1 MKNKFNFKWLL
12 LSIILSI
19 ASINTASAT
28 LYLYMTGSGTNP
40 GEGSKI
46 ATFGGDN
53 NAIWISN
60 VNNSARRFYV
70 NVDDD
75 HSQDWFNNTSWGPN
89 NTVQIYDYG
98 ENNYNHA
105 LSMTPVNTGVY
116 RFSTWWDNNARWFKY
131 QPYIIVGNGS
141 GNWLGGYSWIL
152 SQTSNIATSSKTYS
166 NCAAGLKT
174 FRIIPYAE
182 WDQAHGYSQ
191 VSSCNVP
198 YYTNEDNNIA
208 FVTVAQADITIGFDG
223 TNITINVEYD
233 SSDLNSVKKSILNND
248 KIMFYYG
255 AEWGVRDNFYVNVN
269 NTSTH
274 LATNAKGC
282 KVNINSRDNYLAVA
296 QLPSAT
302 YSLSDNSGWNG
313 VSTGSDV
320 SAGAIYAL
328 YADNGEHIRKT
339 NGVAPTWTSSTN
351 ISIAKGTT
359 NSGLAATCSNSS
371 LGRANTIT
379 YYYTQ
384 DNGTTWTE
392 FNPASV
398 ASLAV
403 GTYTVRA
410 LAFDDNIYV
419 RTESAATL
427 TVYASITLDNH
438 GADSGKEGTQ
448 IVQAVKGATATAIT
462 KPEKTGYIFQGYY
475 TGENGTGSKVIDA
488 NGTWVAN
495 ISGYTDNSSP
505 CKYNATSNQ
514 TLHAKWTPVTWQ
526 LQSTGSGS
534 PHGTFTGS
542 GDGPYTLDVTY
553 NSSTMNWGAARF
565 DLNGTSYICNNYAIG
580 TDGKLDLRAANAY
593 TAISGMT
600 NGASYTFTITYES
613 GTWYVQIAENC
624 TAPTIA
630 WNTTPANGVAGGNM
644 TASVTTNQ
652 TSPTIT
658 WNSSNT
664 SAATVNSSGVITY
677 VAAGNTRITASYT
690 GDGSTYCSTTASVY
704 QDITVSAAVADAWSL
719 WYWGVSE
726 TKIGDFTPDGGDS
739 HHLDFELTASN
750 FQTLWLKNNS
760 TQYVATNIIANTVTN
775 VPVTESPVGRFRDD
789 ATKGHYRFTIYKD
802 GGGAWKLDASPIY
815 RVTYNDNGATSG
827 TVPTDAAG
835 YASGATV
842 TVKGNTGSLAKTGYD
857 FGGWNLAADG
867 SGTNY
872 TAGSGTFS
880 ITANTELF
888 AKWNV
893 QSYTITY
900 KDQGDV
906 AFSGNHVESPSS
918 HPTTHTYGTATS
930 LNSATKTG
938 YTFGGWF
945 TTSNCAS
952 GTDVTSLGA
961 TDYTSNITLYAKWT
975 EVMRTITINGGTAA
989 STTAGVATT
998 GSATAAAP
1006 AAGKKFTGWTLGDGV
1021 ALSGGALTDR
1031 TINFTAT
1038 QASSVTANYAD
1049 RASVKMY
1056 FAKPTTLGWS
1066 KVYAYAWGPSGHNDT
1081 YPGVELS
1088 TTEVINCVTYYIY
1101 QYYTEADGIGGA
1113 ATGDATWNKIV
1124 FGDNNDA
1131 RKTGDLNIADG
1142 HYYYR
1147 ATTANTSGKS
1157 SAITAAWYI
1166 KGTMNSWGETDPITH
1181 DCVNNKGTVNI
1192 NLTKGNTY
1200 EFKVY
1205 NEVNNQMW
1213 SNSTA
1218 CGTSSGDHTITE
1230 TMASAETLY
1239 NDDANV
1245 MKVTANVTGP
1255 YTFEVSATNASNPKI
1270 KVTFPVSYTVNF
1282 GVSPAAAADAP
1293 TNSLSISSGSL
1304 VLSGTSITFT
1314 KDPTPNPGY
1323 TWSRWE
1329 KNSSNVGTGDTY
1341 TTTISGTTT
1350 VNAVYTEDTHTV
1362 TLANGGH
1369 GHVEIGGAT
1378 VTSVSGVGIATAS
1391 GTITAVPDPGYYFT
1405 GWTGDINNGV
1415 TFASGD
1421 ASSTSITINATADS
1435 KTITANF
1442 APIWR
1447 LVGSMNSWNDGTN
1460 PLLNYSTEG
1469 GKNYVYVEV
1478 SLNANTQYSFKVKN
1492 VQTTKMYKPTSSN
1505 TEITYA
1511 NKATAQGMNNTVDGN
1526 PNQTIMTAAAGTYRF
1541 TWNITDKSIKVTY
1554 PASCKVTF
1562 GMGTGGLT
1570 ITASGSTTGSISSGN
1585 YVASGENV
1593 TFTETHT
1600 DPGYTLTGWYTTKD
1614 TGGSSVTGMST
1625 SDFVL
1630 DDIAADATVW
1640 SRYSENMTTVNLS
1653 ASPAGKGTFTCGGDA
1668 VTSVSAGVTTH
1679 PAVTAVPATGYRV
1692 NTSAT
1697 VWSESSDYISLSST
1711 STNPTTITATGTT
1724 GNSAT
1729 LTATFTPKT
1738 YTITLNQ
1745 NGATT
1750 ESDPTSLT
1758 ATYDAKANG
1767 ASDVF
1772 TLTNPERT
1780 GYTFRGWNTEADT
1793 SGTIIVTWA
1802 KYYEWNTAYVD
1813 NDGRWIHDG
1822 DVEVFAM
1829 WKSNEYTVTFDYDET
1844 GYGSAGSGVKSS
1856 VTATYGKAMP
1866 TMGTAPTP
1874 APGYKFMGY
1883 FTDHNGAGTKYYNAD
1898 GSSAA
1903 NWNIAEATTLYAHF
1917 QKTVISSLEHP
1928 AAVAKGDVVTV
1939 DVNPVFNQTGAQ
1951 PNMAICWSLLY
1962 DTDTPVDGEYWS
1974 VASYTEGGSKPDQVR
1989 FTLTGMSSGYYKIKA
2004 VLYAN
2009 SSVMATCD
2017 DGTELSTIKSDL
2029 RIAGNSKVT
2038 IQYQDASGNTILAN
2052 GSVEVARGDEVEV
2065 TAPDI
2070 IGYEFSTW
2078 ALGDVLHTEGAL
2090 TANPIIISADYDG
2103 YLTAKYTK
2111 KQMIY
2116 FNNTLE
2122 WEDVYVYFYND
2133 GSGNQY
2139 WADGYGTG
2147 ANQAQ
2152 YFNGNQPY
2160 FEGEH
2165 GHMTQI
2171 EGTNIWY
2178 FDFKAE
2184 DWYSTTRT
2192 KVAFANVE
2200 QSINETTDDNAKIY
2214 FHNASVVYRTDFDVA
2229 NLPMFVPINSVVN
2242 DYTANTGSKYYRGYW
2257 MNYPESTGYTLKIFD
2272 NTGGSASLVKERD
2285 FPFSADKAMPM
2296 SVTVDLEGGNK
2307 TYGFKI
2313 YRVDN
2318 KWYSNGGTMTNG
2330 HSGDTGQAVWGFGDD
2345 VSDNCG
2351 LTTTSAGNYTF
2362 KLDFNSGGYYQVG
2375 VHYPESTGDFR
2386 VMYTD
2391 DVRIDNHDD
2400 SEGASWLLS
2409 SVIPGNTASDTISYF
2424 VRAEN
2429 SKNPKYKIQKCTIT
2443 EAAREEDKEV
2453 RWADQG
2459 IAIDVPDSI
2468 TENGVYNFIFA
2479 KNDGNLVLQKIEP
2492 YEGNFYIR
2500 VDGAGSSN
2508 WDNFRASDHLMPY
2521 SDYSFHQTENPYSH
2535 YFTQW
2540 YKVEKVGGDVKVKNI
2555 KFVVANDYSVNVSDT
2570 IVQDDVAGAYVDAN
2584 GYITRSANIRFMY
2597 NYKTNEATRRYVDGA
2612 QESGSEF
2619 LMIIPGNSKIY
2630 AAAEGGDPLTQLTFS
2645 DKGNWVYEANVYALP
2660 TATYKLKSKFGAT
2673 ATGDASKDWERKGEI
2688 IQYFKGGESSTET
2701 LIGGNSESTTRVQI
2715 RLLYDFKTNRVVAAY
2730 QPSSG
2735 TIDANMEI
2743 NADIMFMREHQGDIE
2758 QITFAEGKS
2767 ISAIENI
2774 YCCLKFNKYTLNNLD
2789 KNDPSKLLSPLL
2801 SRYERDI
2808 FYVSFPYDVRVSDII
2823 GFGTYGQHWIV
2834 EYYDGAARAKNG
2846 FWADTE
2852 TYWRF
2857 VTPAMKDN
2865 FVMKAGTGYIVALD
2879 LDEMWYI
2886 NNEHHADIW
2895 NNTTEVELLFPGD
2908 VSSISNQKVK
2918 YTMPQHTCTIN
2929 RGEGTSGDRR
2939 IKDSHWNVLG
2949 VPVYH
2954 NLTGGEG
2961 NIDFKN
2967 TTWLSG
2973 DSLGPKFIYDGNLA
2987 DNSLTPKAAADFEFK
3002 AMHAYVVQY
3011 HGDVEFTTSTSPAP
3025 AIVARRTYAEKP
3037 IDLDFRLELN
3047 KNGIMEDQTFISL
3060 SNDENVSA
3068 GFAFGE
3074 DLSKE
3079 FNTNRANIYTFI
3091 GTEWVAGN
3099 TLPMSEQT
3107 TVVPV
3112 GVKIASAGDY
3122 TFAIPEGTNGVGVTL
3137 IDNETGIRTSL
3148 SALDYT
3154 INLPAGTYDNRF
3166 VLEISPIVQS
3176 PTGIESTE
3184 HRTQNTDVHKVL
3196 IDNILY
3202 IVKDGVMYD
3211 ARGARVQ

>member
-1 MKNKFNFKWLL
+1 MKNFKLINRL
-12 LSIILSI
+12 LSNSHEKQTPQRFGRYAVMLLMLLTLGVGQMWANDATNARIYFDNTNTGWSYVQLVGGHDSWSSGTEFSLISGTNNLWTNTFSWGGYTYFMFIEASGAWPGEGKEAWNRKGDLNYSATISDNVGSNTYLYAPTSSAKNTGYDPSGSITSYSSLNYNQTIYKCVSTNGSTPAKSTANIATVSITTKRLKNATATEDNNGSIGSGSNYVTKSAARTATVTMSVSSINSSYVWLGWYDAESGGNMIESNTSYIYNASGTKTVYPRFATKFTVGKKLYLKPNSDWKSDNARFAACFGAASGQTWVDFTQVGTSDYYYVEVPSGSWGYVIFCRMDGSTATNNWDNKWNQTDDMLASDTKNGAEITGWNNSQNWITVYDGLSVARNIDAAANAPTITNSQTATKATTSITVNAQTEKTGYDWVRWTSSGSGTFGTATNRSTTFTPAASDEVATANYAEKTYSLIFSHNGHGSIAVGGNTVASGSTASVNYHTTKTLVATNNTGYHFTGWTLSGTNTNKVTIADMTSSGASTSIKATATGATVTAGFDANTYTITLDDDGDYGGPGSATATYNEATLSI
-19 ASINTASAT
+19 SSNPTRDDYRINGFYAPGTGDLIADASGNLQASKNAN
-28 LYLYMTGSGTNP
+28 TGSGNFAVTDAN
-40 GEGSKI
+40 GKWIYDGNLTLYAHWTYDVTEYEVNFGVESGSSS
-46 ATFGGDN
+46 FGSLTAYD
-53 NAIWISN
+53 
-60 VNNSARRFYV
+60 
-70 NVDDD
+70 
-75 HSQDWFNNTSWGPN
+75 NNTS
-89 NTVQIYDYG
+89 
-98 ENNYNHA
+98 
-105 LSMTPVNTGVY
+105 S
-116 RFSTWWDNNARWFKY
+116 
-131 QPYIIVGNGS
+131 YI
-141 GNWLGGYSWIL
+141 
-152 SQTSNIATSSKTYS
+152 
-166 NCAAGLKT
+166 
-174 FRIIPYAE
+174 
-182 WDQAHGYSQ
+182 
-191 VSSCNVP
+191 
-198 YYTNEDNNIA
+198 
-208 FVTVAQADITIGFDG
+208 
-223 TNITINVEYD
+223 
-233 SSDLNSVKKSILNND
+233 
-248 KIMFYYG
+248 
-255 AEWGVRDNFYVNVN
+255 
-269 NTSTH
+269 
-274 LATNAKGC
+274 
-282 KVNINSRDNYLAVA
+282 
-296 QLPSAT
+296 
-302 YSLSDNSGWNG
+302 
-313 VSTGSDV
+313 STGSDV
-320 SAGAIYAL
+320 RSGHGLTFTASPNTGYEVEGWYTDAACTSGKHDEGETTYSIASLSGAANVYVKFKEIEWSVAFAAGTGGSVTTPNSTPQTVGQVTGISIAATPSSGYTF
-328 YADNGEHIRKT
+328 NR
-339 NGVAPTWTSSTN
+339 WTSSSGGSFT
-351 ISIAKGTT
+351 SAVTT
-359 NSGLAATCSNSS
+359 NS
-371 LGRANTIT
+371 NT
-379 YYYTQ
+379 
-384 DNGTTWTE
+384 
-392 FNPASV
+392 F
-398 ASLAV
+398 
-403 GTYTVRA
+403 
-410 LAFDDNIYV
+410 
-419 RTESAATL
+419 
-427 TVYASITLDNH
+427 
-438 GADSGKEGTQ
+438 
-448 IVQAVKGATATAIT
+448 
-462 KPEKTGYIFQGYY
+462 KP
-475 TGENGTGSKVIDA
+475 
-488 NGTWVAN
+488 
-495 ISGYTDNSSP
+495 
-505 CKYNATSNQ
+505 
-514 TLHAKWTPVTWQ
+514 
-526 LQSTGSGS
+526 
-534 PHGTFTGS
+534 
-542 GDGPYTLDVTY
+542 
-553 NSSTMNWGAARF
+553 
-565 DLNGTSYICNNYAIG
+565 
-580 TDGKLDLRAANAY
+580 
-593 TAISGMT
+593 
-600 NGASYTFTITYES
+600 
-613 GTWYVQIAENC
+613 
-624 TAPTIA
+624 
-630 WNTTPANGVAGGNM
+630 
-644 TASVTTNQ
+644 
-652 TSPTIT
+652 
-658 WNSSNT
+658 
-664 SAATVNSSGVITY
+664 
-677 VAAGNTRITASYT
+677 
-690 GDGSTYCSTTASVY
+690 
-704 QDITVSAAVADAWSL
+704 
-719 WYWGVSE
+719 
-726 TKIGDFTPDGGDS
+726 
-739 HHLDFELTASN
+739 
-750 FQTLWLKNNS
+750 
-760 TQYVATNIIANTVTN
+760 
-775 VPVTESPVGRFRDD
+775 
-789 ATKGHYRFTIYKD
+789 
-802 GGGAWKLDASPIY
+802 
-815 RVTYNDNGATSG
+815 
-827 TVPTDAAG
+827 
-835 YASGATV
+835 
-842 TVKGNTGSLAKTGYD
+842 
-857 FGGWNLAADG
+857 
-867 SGTNY
+867 
-872 TAGSGTFS
+872 
-880 ITANTELF
+880 TANTT
-888 AKWNV
+888 V
-893 QSYTITY
+893 
-900 KDQGDV
+900 
-906 AFSGNHVESPSS
+906 
-918 HPTTHTYGTATS
+918 TASFTE
-930 LNSATKTG
+930 TKH
-938 YTFGGWF
+938 
-945 TTSNCAS
+945 
-952 GTDVTSLGA
+952 
-961 TDYTSNITLYAKWT
+961 
-975 EVMRTITINGGTAA
+975 TITINGGTAA

-1314 KDPTPNPGY
+1314 KDPTPNGGY
-1323 TWSRWE
+1323 TWSHWE
-1329 KNSSNVGTGDTY
+1329 KNSSNVGTGNTY

-1378 VTSVSGVGIATAS
+1378 VTSVGGVGIATAS

-1405 GWTGDINNGV
+1405 GWTGSDINNGV
-1415 TFASGD
+1415 TIASGTT
-1421 ASSTSITINATADS
+1421 SSASITINATADS

-1447 LVGSMNSWNDGTN
+1447 IAGGDAANTDPDDAMGNWSTTANQITN
-1460 PLLNYSTEG
+1460 ITTSAGVMTSG
-1469 GKNYVYVEV
+1469 YVEMT
-1478 SLNANTQYSFKVKN
+1478 LPANTEYVFKVFNASTNKYWGKTST
-1492 VQTTKMYKPTSSN
+1492 VTKMEYSN
-1505 TEITYA
+1505 R
-1511 NKATAQGMNNTVDGN
+1511 ATAVTLTNDDGS
-1526 PNQTIMTAAAGTYRF
+1526 NQTFRTAAAGTYRF
-1541 TWNITDKSIKVTY
+1541 TWTGSQITIGY

-1562 GMGTGGLT
+1562 GKGTGGLT
-1570 ITASGSTTGSISSGN
+1570 ITASGSTTGSISSGD
-1585 YVASGENV
+1585 YVASGEDV

-1600 DPGYTLTGWYTTKD
+1600 TPGYTLTGWYTTKD

-1640 SRYSENMTTVNLS
+1640 SRYSENMTTVSLI
-1653 ASPAGKGTFTCGGDA
+1653 ASPTGKGTFTSGGDA
-1668 VTSVSAGVTTH
+1668 VTSVLAGVTTK

-1697 VWSESSDYISLSST
+1697 VWSKDNNYVTLSST
-1711 STNPTTITATGTT
+1711 TANPVTITGTGTT
-1724 GNSAT
+1724 GNTTA
-1729 LTATFTPKT
+1729 LTATFTPNE

-1758 ATYDAKANG
+1758 ATYDATAPVYDAG
-1767 ASDVF
+1767 ASAYKY
-1772 TLTNPERT
+1772 TITNPEKT
-1780 GYTFRGWNTEADT
+1780 GYTFAGWFENEGGA
-1793 SGTIIVTWA
+1793 GHEIITQYGFF
-1802 KYYEWNTAYVD
+1802 KHEDNPYVD
-1813 NDGRWIHDG
+1813 ATGHWKHDG
-1822 DVEVFAM
+1822 SV
-1829 WKSNEYTVTFDYDET
+1829 TVYAKWTANNYAVTMSTTEET
-1844 GYGSAGSGVKSS
+1844 GYGSNAPANQ
-1856 VTATYGKAMP
+1856 TATYGAAMP
-1866 TMGTAPTP
+1866 TITPPTP
-1874 APGYKFMGY
+1874 AAGYKFMGY
-1883 FTDHNGAGTKYYNAD
+1883 FSDHNGAGTKYYNAD
-1898 GSSAA
+1898 GSSART
-1903 NWNIAEATTLYAHF
+1903 WNIAEATTLYAHF

-1928 AAVAKGDVVTV
+1928 AAVASGEEITV
-1939 DVNPVFNQTGAQ
+1939 DVNPVLNQTGAQ
-1951 PNMAICWSLLY
+1951 DYMDICWSFLY
-1962 DTDTPVDGEYWS
+1962 DNNVEVESGWAVAANPVAG
-1974 VASYTEGGSKPDQVR
+1974 KPNQVQ
-1989 FTLTGMSSGYYKIKA
+1989 FTLTGISSGYYQIKA
-2004 VLYAN
+2004 VLKAN
-2009 SSVMATCD
+2009 GSSFDACST
-2017 DGTELSTIKSDL
+2017 GTELSTIKSNIT
-2029 RIAGNSKVT
+2029 IAGNSKVT
-2038 IQYQDASGNTILAN
+2038 IQYQDASGNAIAAN
-2052 GSVEVARGDEVEV
+2052 GTVEVARGETVDV
-2065 TAPDI
+2065 TAPEL

-2090 TANPIIISADYDG
+2090 TDNPITISADYDG
-2103 YLTAKYTK
+2103 YLTAKYNK

-2122 WEDVYVYFYND
+2122 WDTVYVYFYNNGTYW
-2133 GSGNQY
+2133 GSDQGTGADVSYFSGAYTGKYGGMTKIPGTNVYYFDLAANSVSTSLTHVVFTEEKQ
-2139 WADGYGTG
+2139 DGYGYFSHNNVIKLSDYSATLSMYVPLTG
-2147 ANQAQ
+2147 QTPEEKNK
-2152 YFNGNQPY
+2152 P
-2160 FEGEH
+2160 
-2165 GHMTQI
+2165 
-2171 EGTNIWY
+2171 
-2178 FDFKAE
+2178 
-2184 DWYSTTRT
+2184 
-2192 KVAFANVE
+2192 
-2200 QSINETTDDNAKIY
+2200 DNTS
-2214 FHNASVVYRTDFDVA
+2214 N
-2229 NLPMFVPINSVVN
+2229 
-2242 DYTANTGSKYYRGYW
+2242 YYWKGYW
-2257 MNYPESTGYTLKIFD
+2257 LNYPENTGYTLKIFD
-2272 NTGGSASLVKERD
+2272 HTGDGASLVKERD

-2313 YRVDN
+2313 YRAGGT
-2318 KWYSNGGTMTNG
+2318 WFRNGGTMTNG
-2330 HSGDTGQAVWGFGDD
+2330 HSGDEGQAAWVFGTE
-2345 VSDNCG
+2345 SGTNCG

-2362 KLDFNSGGYYQVG
+2362 KVWVNSDGNHQVG

-2391 DVRIDNHDD
+2391 DVRKANHGG

-2429 SKNPKYKIQKCTIT
+2429 SKNPKYKIQKCTIS
-2443 EAAREEDKEV
+2443 EDPLHPGAEEYKTV
-2453 RWADQG
+2453 SWADQG
-2459 IAIDVPDSI
+2459 TAIDVPDSI

-2479 KNDGNLVLQKIEP
+2479 KEDGNLVLKKIEL

-2521 SDYSFHQTENPYSH
+2521 SDYSFSQTENPYSH

-2834 EYYDGAARAKNG
+2834 EYYDGAARAEKG
-2846 FWADTE
+2846 FWKDTE

-2857 VTPAMKDN
+2857 VTPAMKDT
-2865 FVMKAGTGYIVALD
+2865 FTLKAGTGYIVALD

-2886 NNEHHADIW
+2886 NDTYHADIW

-2908 VSSISNQKVK
+2908 ISSISDQAVT
-2918 YTMPQHTCTIN
+2918 YTMPEHTCTIN
-2929 RGEGTSGDRR
+2929 RGTASGNRTK
-2939 IKDSHWNVLG
+2939 KDSHWNVLG
-2949 VPVYH
+2949 VP
-2954 NLTGGEG
+2954 T
-2961 NIDFKN
+2961 FKN
-2967 TTWLSG
+2967 ITGAASEAVPEDGGGSG
-2973 DSLGPKFIYDGNLA
+2973 AIVFDNTAWIKELDNDLRFIYDGNLA
-2987 DNSLTPKAAADFEFK
+2987 DNSLTPKAVKNFEFK
-3002 AMHAYVVQY
+3002 ALHAYVVQY
-3011 HGDVEFTTSTSPAP
+3011 CGDVTFSTSSAPAP
-3025 AIVARRTYAEKP
+3025 SPIVARSTYAEAP
-3037 IDLDFRLELN
+3037 QEVDFRLELN
-3047 KNGIMEDQTFISL
+3047 KNGVMEDQTFISL

-3112 GVKIASAGDY
+3112 GIKIASAGDY

-3184 HRTQNTDVHKVL
+3184 HRTQNADVHKVL